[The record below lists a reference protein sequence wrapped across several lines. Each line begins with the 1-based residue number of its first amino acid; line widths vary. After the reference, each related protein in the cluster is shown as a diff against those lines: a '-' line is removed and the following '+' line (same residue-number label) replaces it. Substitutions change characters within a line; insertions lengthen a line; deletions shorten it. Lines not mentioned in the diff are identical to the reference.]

1 MESPEVSTQPGQ
13 VHIRSPR
20 LGARS
25 SRSLT
30 LRLCI
35 TATSA
40 RLASSINKE
49 DRVALAPIE
58 LLVIGFP
65 GNRFTGG
72 ILPELET
79 LVENGVIT
87 VVDALLIMKDED
99 GTVDYLEL
107 DQIDPGE
114 DIAALWRLLMESN
127 GLLSHE
133 DVEEFAAALEPGSS
147 AAALVFEHTWFA
159 PLRDEIVDSG
169 GILLANVRIPGLVV
183 DEVLA
188 AVAELEDE

>member
-1 MESPEVSTQPGQ
+1 MP
-13 VHIRSPR
+13 
-20 LGARS
+20 
-25 SRSLT
+25 
-30 LRLCI
+30 
-35 TATSA
+35 
-40 RLASSINKE
+40 
-49 DRVALAPIE
+49 LAPIE

-65 GNRFTGG
+65 GSQFTGG

-99 GTVDYLEL
+99 GTVAYLEL
-107 DQIDPGE
+107 DQIDASE
-114 DIAALWRLLMESN
+114 DIAAFGRLLVEGN
-127 GLLSHE
+127 GLLSDE

-159 PLRDEIVDSG
+159 PLRDEVLDSG
-169 GILLANVRIPGLVV
+169 GILLANMRVPGLVV

-188 AVAELEDE
+188 IVEELEAE